1 MALVLK
7 QTMQIIKQQNM
18 KKIFLL
24 FSLACAFSMAS
35 NAQCDKRVLY
45 TSAKQ
50 EWLNSKDEIQ
60 KSDED
65 KVTVEISKTSII
77 LNHNDDPNDVMK
89 GDIKNL
95 DCNWNEAYKT
105 GKSVIQAKLMEG
117 ANDVHDAT
125 ITIEGKNGILFILI
139 EMKDHPDM
147 IIKAYI
153 DKYTEEG

>member
-18 KKIFLL
+18 KKIILL
-24 FSLACAFSMAS
+24 FSFAFTLSIAS
-35 NAQCDKRVLY
+35 NAQCDKKVLY

-50 EWLNSKDEIQ
+50 EWLNSKNEIQ
-60 KSDED
+60 KNDAD
-65 KVTVEISKTSII
+65 KVTVEISKTSVI

-89 GDIKNL
+89 GDIKNT
-95 DCNWNEAYKT
+95 DCNWNEAYKN
-105 GKSVIQAKLMEG
+105 GKSIIQAQLTEG

-125 ITIEGKNGILFILI
+125 ITIEGKDGILFILI

-147 IIKAYI
+147 IIKAYV
-153 DKYTEEG
+153 DKYTEES

>member
-1 MALVLK
+1 MAFVLK
-7 QTMQIIKQQNM
+7 QTMQTIKQQNM
-18 KKIFLL
+18 KKIILLFLL
-24 FSLACAFSMAS
+24 ACTLSMAS
-35 NAQCDKRVLY
+35 NAQCDKKVLY

-50 EWLNSKDEIQ
+50 EWLNSKNEVQ
-60 KSDED
+60 KNDAD
-65 KVTVEISKTSII
+65 KVTVEISKTSVI

-89 GDIKNL
+89 GDIKNMN
-95 DCNWNEAYKT
+95 CNWNEAYKN
-105 GKSVIQAKLMEG
+105 GRSIIQKQLTEG

-125 ITIEGKNGILFILI
+125 ITIEGKDGILFILI

>member
-1 MALVLK
+1 MALALK

-18 KKIFLL
+18 KKIYLL
-24 FSLACAFSMAS
+24 FSLVCTLSMAG
-35 NAQCDKRVLY
+35 NAQCDKKVLY

-65 KVTVEISKTSII
+65 KVTVEISKTSVI
-77 LNHNDDPNDVMK
+77 LNHNDDPNDIMK
-89 GDIKNL
+89 GDIKNM
-95 DCNWNEAYKT
+95 DCNWSEAYKT
-105 GKSVIQAKLMEG
+105 GKSIIQAKLMEG

-125 ITIEGKNGILFILI
+125 ITIEVENGKLFILI

-147 IIKAYI
+147 KIKAYV
-153 DKYTEEG
+153 DKYTEES